1 MRLAAFRRTDDP
13 EGTRRVGLVVGDGS
27 GWWLHPFE
35 AGADRVELLAADPA
49 AREEAA
55 DDAARGDGL
64 RPDDVVLLPPVQPVA
79 MRDFLT
85 FEAHVDGMERG
96 LELSP
101 PVEESLFEID
111 AARIAEMGIREMP
124 GSLGEAIDELER
136 DAVVREALGEHV
148 YGHFIE
154 AKRAEWNDFRL
165 HVSQWE
171 LDRYLEAF

>member
-1 MRLAAFRRTDDP
+1 
-13 EGTRRVGLVVGDGS
+13 
-27 GWWLHPFE
+27 
-35 AGADRVELLAADPA
+35 
-49 AREEAA
+49 
-55 DDAARGDGL
+55 
-64 RPDDVVLLPPVQPVA
+64 
-79 MRDFLT
+79 
-85 FEAHVDGMERG
+85 
-96 LELSP
+96 
-101 PVEESLFEID
+101 VEESLFEID